1 MSCVNGSRCADWP
14 FRYVGRETT
23 SVDGR
28 LEAHPPTIS
37 KLNAAVMITSPAGR
51 TERMVMNPLSRNCVR
66 IVVLLMFATA
76 WSGCTGSRPILT
88 RYEYS
93 EIIMGVEGRI
103 VLYAPDEPQ
112 ARAAARAAFDRMA
125 QLDARLSDYQ
135 ADSEAMRLSAASG
148 GPPVHVSDDLFRIVF
163 RAKEISHA
171 SDAAFDITV
180 GPLAQMWRRARQT
193 GTRPTQEEIDTAKM
207 AVGAHRIGLNEE
219 NQTIQLRQPKM
230 QLDFGGI
237 GKGFAAD
244 EALVTLAHTGI
255 TRCLIDLGG
264 DIRVGDPPW
273 GKSAWS
279 IALPPRLLEAPPTI
293 DLVQAAVVT
302 SSDTEQYVLIDGR
315 RYSHIIDPRTG
326 IALTNGVIATVVARD
341 ATTADA
347 LASAASVL
355 GPNCALRL
363 AIRFPGSR
371 IWIGR

>member
-1 MSCVNGSRCADWP
+1 M
-14 FRYVGRETT
+14 
-23 SVDGR
+23 
-28 LEAHPPTIS
+28 S
-37 KLNAAVMITSPAGR
+37 KLNAAVMIVAMTGR
-51 TERMVMNPLSRNCVR
+51 IERMGMNPPSRNCLR
-66 IVVLLMFATA
+66 IAVLLMFAAA

-103 VLYAPDEPQ
+103 VLYAQDEPQ

-125 QLDARLSDYQ
+125 QLDAVLSDYR
-135 ADSEAMRLSAASG
+135 ADSEAMRLSATSG
-148 GPPVHVSDDLFRIVF
+148 GPPVHVGDDLFRIVL

-180 GPLAQMWRRARQT
+180 GPLVQLWRRARQT
-193 GTRPTQEEIDTAKM
+193 GTRPTQEEIDIAKL
-207 AVGAHRIGLNEE
+207 AVGAQHIFLNDD
-219 NQTIQLRQPKM
+219 NQTIQLRQLKM

-244 EALVTLAHTGI
+244 EALVTLAHAGI

-279 IALPPRLLEAPPTI
+279 IALPPRLHDGPPTI
-293 DLVQAAVVT
+293 DLVQAAIAT
-302 SSDTEQYVLIDGR
+302 SGDTEQYVLIDGR

-326 IALTNGVIATVVARD
+326 IALTNRVIVTVVAPD
-341 ATTADA
+341 AATADA

-355 GPNCALRL
+355 GPESTLELAL
-363 AIRFPGSR
+363 RFPGSR
-371 IWIGR
+371 IWIAIESETNRRGAIGPESTLAVPKPAR

>member
-1 MSCVNGSRCADWP
+1 M
-14 FRYVGRETT
+14 GRETA
-23 SVDGR
+23 SVDRR

-37 KLNAAVMITSPAGR
+37 KLNATVMIITTAGR

-103 VLYAPDEPQ
+103 VLYAQDEPQ

-125 QLDARLSDYQ
+125 QLDAVLSDYQ
-135 ADSEAMRLSAASG
+135 ADSEAMRLSAISG
-148 GPPVHVSDDLFRIVF
+148 GPPVHVSDDLFRIVL

-180 GPLAQMWRRARQT
+180 GPLARLWRSARQT
-193 GTRPTQEEIDTAKM
+193 GTRPTQEDIDTAKL
-207 AVGAHRIGLNEE
+207 AVGAQHIFLNEE
-219 NQTIQLRQPKM
+219 SQTIQLLRPKM

-244 EALVTLAHTGI
+244 EALATLAQAGI

-279 IALPPRLLEAPPTI
+279 IALPPRLHDGPPTI
-293 DLVQAAVVT
+293 DLVQAAVAT
-302 SSDTEQYVLIDGR
+302 SGDTEQYVLIDGR

-326 IALTNGVIATVVARD
+326 IALTNRVIVTVVAGD

-355 GPNCALRL
+355 GPDCAMGL

>member
-1 MSCVNGSRCADWP
+1 MII
-14 FRYVGRETT
+14 TT
-23 SVDGR
+23 
-28 LEAHPPTIS
+28 
-37 KLNAAVMITSPAGR
+37 AGR
-51 TERMVMNPLSRNCVR
+51 IERMVMNPPSRNCLR

-76 WSGCTGSRPILT
+76 WSGCSGSRPILN

-103 VLYAPDEPQ
+103 VLYTQSEPQ

-125 QLDARLSDYQ
+125 QLDAVLSDYR
-135 ADSEAMRLSAASG
+135 ADSEAMRLSATSG
-148 GPPVHVSDDLFRIVF
+148 GPPVHVSDDLFRIVL
-163 RAKEISHA
+163 RSKEISDA

-180 GPLAQMWRRARQT
+180 GPLARLWRRARQT
-193 GTRPTQEEIDTAKM
+193 GTRPTQEDIDAAKL
-207 AVGAHRIGLNEE
+207 AVGAGRICLSEE
-219 NQTIQLRQPKM
+219 NQTIQLQQPKM

-244 EALVTLAHTGI
+244 EALLTLADAGI

-273 GKSAWS
+273 GKSRWS
-279 IALPPRLLEAPPTI
+279 IALPPRLLEAPPII
-293 DLVQAAVVT
+293 DLVQAAVAT
-302 SSDTEQYVLIDGR
+302 SGDTEQYVLIDGR
-315 RYSHIIDPRTG
+315 RYAHIIDPRTG
-326 IALTNGVIATVVARD
+326 IALTNRVIVTVVAGD

-355 GPNCALRL
+355 GPECALEL

-371 IWIGR
+371 IWIGIESETYRRGAIGPNSTLPFPEPAR

>member
-1 MSCVNGSRCADWP
+1 M
-14 FRYVGRETT
+14 
-23 SVDGR
+23 
-28 LEAHPPTIS
+28 S
-37 KLNAAVMITSPAGR
+37 KLNAAVMIVAMTGR
-51 TERMVMNPLSRNCVR
+51 IERMGMNPPFRNCLH
-66 IVVLLMFATA
+66 IAVLLMFAAA

-103 VLYAPDEPQ
+103 VLYAQDEPQ

-125 QLDARLSDYQ
+125 QLDARLSDYR
-135 ADSEAMRLSAASG
+135 ADSEAMRLSATSG
-148 GPPVHVSDDLFRIVF
+148 GPPVRVSDDLFRIVL

-180 GPLAQMWRRARQT
+180 GPLVQLWRRARQT
-193 GTRPTQEEIDTAKM
+193 GTRPTQQDIDTAKL
-207 AVGAHRIGLNEE
+207 AVGAQHIFLNDD
-219 NQTIQLRQPKM
+219 NQTIQLRQLKM

-244 EALVTLAHTGI
+244 EALVTLAHAGI

-279 IALPPRLLEAPPTI
+279 IALPPRLHDGPPTI
-293 DLVQAAVVT
+293 DLVQAAIAT
-302 SSDTEQYVLIDGR
+302 SGDTEQYVLIDGR
-315 RYSHIIDPRTG
+315 RYSHIIDPRSG
-326 IALTNGVIATVVARD
+326 NALTNRIIVTVVAAD

-355 GPNCALRL
+355 GPECAMGL
-363 AIRFPGSR
+363 ALRFPGSR
-371 IWIGR
+371 IWIAIESETNRRGAIGPDSTLAVPKPAR